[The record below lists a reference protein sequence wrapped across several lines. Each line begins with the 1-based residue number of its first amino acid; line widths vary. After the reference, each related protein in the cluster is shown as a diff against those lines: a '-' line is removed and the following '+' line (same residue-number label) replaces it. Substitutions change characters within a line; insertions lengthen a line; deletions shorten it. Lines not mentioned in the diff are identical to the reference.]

1 MAPPPPPPPPQDK
14 PVEVWFHEDCVCWMP
29 DMRLLGSK
37 LYGLEEAIAGA
48 SEALCVVC
56 SKTGATAACV
66 GGRTPVCKQMAHYP
80 CAADAG
86 WKIVADEF
94 QAYCKKHHVQL
105 S

>member
-1 MAPPPPPPPPQDK
+1 
-14 PVEVWFHEDCVCWMP
+14 MP
-29 DMRLLGSK
+29 DIRLLGSK

-48 SEALCVVC
+48 SEAMCAVC

-66 GGRTPVCKQMAHYP
+66 GGQPPSCRQMAHYP

-86 WKIVADEF
+86 WKIIDDEF
-94 QAYCKKHHVQL
+94 QAFCKKHT